1 MRVNVLSATR
11 HQMAACA
18 QLAGQATGLI
28 YGRLVLTQGG
38 EMPPEI
44 LSVGDKIITR
54 DSGLAVLRQIQVSEL
69 TVAPIRI
76 RAGSLGHT
84 RPERD
89 MLVAPDSLIHIR
101 DWRAQALLG
110 KPSGLIAARE
120 LVDDEFIT
128 QERPQRLTL
137 CDLVFDR
144 QHILYVDGVEM
155 ASAEV

>member
-1 MRVNVLSATR
+1 MRVNELPAKQVKAHSRSYVAPD
-11 HQMAACA
+11 MS
-18 QLAGQATGLI
+18 GLI

-44 LSVGDKIITR
+44 LSIGDKIITR
-54 DSGLAVLRQIQVSEL
+54 DAGLAVLRQILVCDV
-69 TVAPIRI
+69 TIAPIRI

-110 KPSGLIAARE
+110 KASGLIAARR
-120 LVDDEFIT
+120 LVDGEFIT
-128 QERPQRLTL
+128 QERPQNLTL

-144 QHILYVDGVEM
+144 QHILYVDGIEM
-155 ASAEV
+155 ASTVI